1 MKFFYLALA
10 LLMLSS
16 FSNAR
21 TIEVDVYGMTCELCV
36 DTLENKFKDMK
47 NVSNINI
54 SLEKNM
60 IRLETTDDDSM
71 VTTIK
76 QAILDAG
83 FTPTKVRI
91 DDMESE

>member
-1 MKFFYLALA
+1 MKFFCLALA

-21 TIEVDVYGMTCELCV
+21 TIEVDVHGMTCEVCV
-36 DTLENKFKDMK
+36 DTLQHKFKDMK
-47 NVSNINI
+47 NVSNVDI
-54 SLEKNM
+54 SLEDNM
-60 IRLETTDDDSM
+60 IRLEATEDDS
-71 VTTIK
+71 VLATIK

-91 DDMESE
+91 DDVESE